1 MLTLKE
7 NAFQMK
13 NSYSASQK

>member
-1 MLTLKE
+1 MLTVKA

-13 NSYSASQK
+13 NSYSATQK